1 MRAARSCI
9 ATVLTLAAS
18 MPAGSAED
26 GAREAAATFGRA
38 LVANKAASLTPIL
51 PQQGRVHVTLV
62 RLGPEDGRFGAN
74 QVVALFR
81 DVLATGKFVS
91 FEIVRCET
99 DGSRSALAHAVAS
112 IVDREGR
119 SGRIGVHLAFE
130 PEGGRWVLREV
141 KETVE

>member
-1 MRAARSCI
+1 MRVARSC
-9 ATVLTLAAS
+9 LAAVLLIAAAS
-18 MPAGSAED
+18 SFASAED
-26 GAREAAATFGRA
+26 GAREAATTFGRA
-38 LVANKAASLTPIL
+38 LVSNKPSSLMPIL

-81 DVLATGKFVS
+81 DVLATGKFTS

-99 DGSRSALAHAVAS
+99 DGSRSALAHATAS
-112 IVDREGR
+112 IVDRDGR
-119 SGRIGVHLAFE
+119 TGRIGVHLAFE
-130 PEGGRWVLREV
+130 PESGRWVLREV

>member
-1 MRAARSCI
+1 VRAAPSCI
-9 ATVLTLAAS
+9 AAVLTLAAAI
-18 MPAGSAED
+18 PFAVAED
-26 GAREAAATFGRA
+26 AARQAAATFGRA
-38 LVANKAASLTPIL
+38 LVANKAASLMPIL

-81 DVLATGKFVS
+81 DVLATGKFES

-119 SGRIGVHLAFE
+119 HGRIGVHLAFE

>member
-1 MRAARSCI
+1 MRAAPWCI
-9 ATVLTLAAS
+9 AAVLTLAA
-18 MPAGSAED
+18 AERPPVADD
-26 GAREAAATFGRA
+26 GARDAAATFGRA
-38 LVANKAASLTPIL
+38 LVANKAASLMPVL
-51 PQQGRVHVTLV
+51 PQLGRVHVSLV

-81 DVLATGKFVS
+81 DVLATGKVES

-130 PEGGRWVLREV
+130 TESGRWVLREV
-141 KETVE
+141 KETAE

>member
-1 MRAARSCI
+1 VRAASSCL
-9 ATVLTLAAS
+9 AAVLTAAAFTS
-18 MPAGSAED
+18 ASAGD
-26 GAREAAATFGRA
+26 GAREAAATFGLA
-38 LVANKAASLTPIL
+38 LVANKAAALMPIL

-81 DVLATGKFVS
+81 DVLATGKITS

-112 IVDREGR
+112 IVDRDGR

-130 PEGGRWVLREV
+130 PENGRWVLREV

>member
-1 MRAARSCI
+1 MRAAPSCI
-9 ATVLTLAAS
+9 VVVLALALGAAAS
-18 MPAGSAED
+18 GATD
-26 GAREAAATFGRA
+26 GAREAAAGFGRA
-38 LVANKAASLTPIL
+38 LLASNAGSLLPLL
-51 PQQGRVHVTLV
+51 PQQGRVHVTLL

-81 DVLATGKFVS
+81 DVLASGKIAT
-91 FEIVRCET
+91 FEILRCET
-99 DGSRSALAHAVAS
+99 DGSRSALAHATAS

-119 SGRIGVHLAFE
+119 SGRIGIHLAFE

>member
-1 MRAARSCI
+1 VRAARSCI
-9 ATVLTLAAS
+9 AAVLTLAA
-18 MPAGSAED
+18 PLPFAFAED

-38 LVANKAASLTPIL
+38 LVANKAASLMPIL

-99 DGSRSALAHAVAS
+99 DGSRSALAHATAS